1 MEIEF
6 SSSFRRYFRK
16 QTWKHA
22 QLEASFWQQLEL
34 FIENLFHPA
43 LPTHRLSGKLK
54 GLWSFSIRY
63 DMRVVSTFLEEK
75 PKRALLIVMGT
86 HDEVY

>member
-1 MEIEF
+1 L
-6 SSSFRRYFRK
+6 SSAVPSGVLSESK
-16 QTWKHA
+16 PGNTHNLKLPCW
-22 QLEASFWQQLEL
+22 EQLEL

-43 LPTHRLSGKLK
+43 LRTHRLSGKLK
-54 GLWSFSIRY
+54 DLWSFSIRY

>member
-6 SSSFRRYFRK
+6 SSSFRRSFRK
-16 QTWKHA
+16 QTRKHA
-22 QLEASFWQQLEL
+22 QLEASFWEQLEL

-43 LPTHRLSGKLK
+43 LRTHRLSGKLK
-54 GLWSFSIRY
+54 GLLSFSIRY

-75 PKRALLIVMGT
+75 PKRALLIVMDT